1 MQIQLIR
8 SATLRLHYGGH
19 LLLIDPFLAA
29 KETMRSFDGKGKN
42 PRVDLPCTPAE
53 AIEGVEM
60 VIISHLHS
68 DHFDDAAAELLPKH
82 LPIFCQ
88 PGDEGQIAEK
98 GFENVTAVA
107 GQTSWHNIHLRRTTG
122 RHGSGELAERM
133 GKVSGFVLQAENEPT
148 VYWMGDTIWYDEVQA
163 VVAQVRPDVIIT
175 HSSGAKFGDSD
186 PIVMDAAQ
194 TVAVCQAAPGATV
207 VAVHLE
213 SLDHGT
219 VTRASLRETAVNAG
233 ITNEQLRIPADGK
246 TLHLAA
252 L

>member
-19 LLLIDPFLAA
+19 LILIDPFLAA
-29 KETMRSFDGKGKN
+29 QETLRSFAGKGEN
-42 PRVDLPCTPAE
+42 PTVELPCTPEE
-53 AIEGVEM
+53 AIADVEM

-68 DHFDDAAAELLPKH
+68 DHFDEVAANLLSKD
-82 LPIFCQ
+82 LPVFCQ

-98 GFENVTAVA
+98 GFMDVTAVA
-107 GQTSWHNIHLRRTTG
+107 NTTPWHNITITRTTG
-122 RHGSGELAERM
+122 QHGTGEWAERM
-133 GKVSGFVLQAENEPT
+133 GKVSGFIFQAENEPT
-148 VYWMGDTIWYDEVQA
+148 IYWMGDTIWYEDVQA
-163 VVAQVRPDVIIT
+163 IVDDVQPDIIVT

-194 TVAVCQAAPGATV
+194 TTAVCQAAPNAIV

-219 VTRASLRETAVNAG
+219 VTRENLRATAVAAG
-233 ITNEQLRIPADGK
+233 LTNEQLRIPTDGE
-246 TLHLAA
+246 TLTFASS
-252 L
+252 